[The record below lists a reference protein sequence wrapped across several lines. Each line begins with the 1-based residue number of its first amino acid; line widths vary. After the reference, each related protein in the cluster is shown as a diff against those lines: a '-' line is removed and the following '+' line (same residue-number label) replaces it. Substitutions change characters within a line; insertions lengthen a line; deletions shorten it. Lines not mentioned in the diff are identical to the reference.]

1 MKKLILLIAP
11 VLFIVACKNVE
22 QFRAP
27 IEALTA
33 DWAKAGASVTEVGSL
48 LNTTQVMMASMSD
61 SLVVAP
67 TAKLKPGVMASLDSI
82 KTIYTNQLA
91 GLGTLGNDLKAF
103 SSSWQEMSTKVDALS
118 AGLKSGKLDGDV
130 MAQINELKTASTDAM
145 SKADGWKSAIEAA
158 KTAAMGA
165 YDLYKTTSMS
175 K

>member
-130 MAQINELKTASTDAM
+130 MMVGNLLLKLLKQLQWVLMIYT
-145 SKADGWKSAIEAA
+145 KQLQCLN
-158 KTAAMGA
+158 KT
-165 YDLYKTTSMS
+165 LNIL
-175 K
+175 